1 MMDINKLK
9 SVIYPIWDK
18 KNQIDLDVVRYIPT
32 STNKYEKHRITT
44 KLVLDY
50 LKGEGES
57 QFSQNK
63 EYVVNDTFTFKG
75 EKHKIKFRFYVVDTL
90 VNYDGGD
97 YLLNM
102 EILVNFDSSWVDDEM
117 NLRTFFNKKKI
128 MDWDWFKYTI
138 LMPIIYE
145 YVYKIFNEENIP
157 IEIDDII
164 IFLEG
169 DSGYNIELEK
179 TLVNEISTIKKQMT
193 ILK

>member
-1 MMDINKLK
+1 MDTNKLK

-50 LKGEGES
+50 LKGDGES
-57 QFSQNK
+57 KFSQNK
-63 EYVVNDTFTFKG
+63 EYIVNDTFTFKG
-75 EKHKIKFRFYVVDTL
+75 EKHKIKLTFYVVDTL
-90 VNYDGGD
+90 IKYDGND

-102 EILVNFDSSWVDDEM
+102 EILVNLDSTWIDDKM
-117 NLRTFFNKKKI
+117 NLRAFLNKKYLV
-128 MDWDWFKYTI
+128 DWDMFRYAI
-138 LMPIIYE
+138 LMPIISE
-145 YVYKIFNEENIP
+145 YFYKIFNEENIP

-169 DSGYNIELEK
+169 DGGYNYELEK
-179 TLVNEISTIKKQMT
+179 TLVNEISTIKKQMN
-193 ILK
+193 IIK